1 MANSKTCALLLVSG
15 VLAACGSSPNKGA
28 QMASAA
34 PNAAP
39 APLVNRE
46 KCNEQGKHVVT
57 ADTNED
63 KKPDVWKFFKS
74 VDLGGQKTDVLVC
87 KQSDLNH
94 DGKIDLVN
102 YYDDR
107 GAALEMEEA
116 DLDQDGKFDM
126 TVYYSSGK
134 RVRDEK
140 DMNFDQ
146 RVDVWKFYEEE
157 KLVREEHD
165 KNSDGRV
172 DEWHYYEAGKLDR
185 IGYDTTGSG
194 RVDKWDRAPERDE
207 DVPGGAD
214 TAAGRGSGDDP
225 ASGHDAARG
234 RRGARRPRCRREGGR
249 TSGPRA
255 RLEDRGCEEVSRR
268 RTGTPLAW
276 RLPPPARFL
285 STARLLVR
293 RSARLRAGRTVAPSC
308 AATAARGF
316 FPARSLWLETGT
328 KLRAGKKL

>member
-1 MANSKTCALLLVSG
+1 MVNSKTCALLLVSG
-15 VLAACGSSPNKGA
+15 LMAACSSSPNKGA
-28 QMASAA
+28 QLASAA

-94 DGKIDLVN
+94 DGKVDLVN

-165 KNSDGRV
+165 KNGDGRV

-207 DVPGGAD
+207 DVPGGVTPAAPPAATPPAATTPPAAGAPAAPAAGAKPAAGAAPAAPAAGAKAAAPAAPAPGSK
-214 TAAGRGSGDDP
+214 TAA
-225 ASGHDAARG
+225 A
-234 RRGARRPRCRREGGR
+234 
-249 TSGPRA
+249 
-255 RLEDRGCEEVSRR
+255 
-268 RTGTPLAW
+268 
-276 RLPPPARFL
+276 
-285 STARLLVR
+285 
-293 RSARLRAGRTVAPSC
+293 
-308 AATAARGF
+308 
-316 FPARSLWLETGT
+316 
-328 KLRAGKKL
+328 KK